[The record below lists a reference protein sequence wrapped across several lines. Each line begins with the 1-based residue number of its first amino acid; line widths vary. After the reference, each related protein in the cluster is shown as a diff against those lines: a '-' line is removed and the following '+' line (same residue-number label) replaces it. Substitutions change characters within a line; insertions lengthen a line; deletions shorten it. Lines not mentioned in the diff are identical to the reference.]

1 MFMQDVIRE
10 YLKQAKIGRKQS
22 YRNLAIFPI
31 LSPYAAAVEYI
42 LLDQALTE
50 GLIEIIEVDED
61 GSVPELKVVNQSPKK
76 VLILDGEELVGAK
89 QNRIVNITILIQA
102 NTTTVIPVSCVEQG
116 RWSYDSPRFHSHKR
130 MMSPGLRAMK
140 AEQVSHSVRASG
152 RYEADQSAIWDE
164 ISDKAERMDAES
176 DSMAMS
182 RIYEKEE
189 SRLRNYVNHF
199 RLAEMQVGAVFAIN
213 GKVVGLDSFARP
225 ETCSEVFK
233 KLVQSYALDAIDWFD
248 PEKEHKVLKGDA
260 TKFLKASAKTES
272 ESRASVGL
280 GTDYRM
286 TSNKLTGFAL
296 ALDEQVLHLSIFA
309 MENGRTRN
317 RDVPRLRRFSSR
329 RRSRS

>member
-1 MFMQDVIRE
+1 MQDVIRE

-42 LLDQALTE
+42 LLDQALAE
-50 GLIEIIEVDED
+50 ELIQIVEVDES
-61 GSVPELKVVNQSPKK
+61 GSVPDLRVVNRSLKK

-89 QNRIVNITILIQA
+89 QNRIVNITMLIQA
-102 NTTTVIPVSCVEQG
+102 KSTTVIPVSCVEQG

-140 AEQVSHSVRASG
+140 AEQVSHLVRITGKYRS
-152 RYEADQSAIWDE
+152 DQSAIWDE
-164 ISDKAERMDAES
+164 ISDKAVRMHAES
-176 DSMAMS
+176 DSMAMAG
-182 RIYEKEE
+182 IYEKEE
-189 SRLRNYVNHF
+189 SRLKDYVNHF
-199 RLAEMQVGAVFAIN
+199 RLVDMQVGAIFAIN
-213 GKVVGLDSFARP
+213 GKVVGLDSFAKP

-248 PEKEHKVLKGDA
+248 PEKEHKVLKGDV
-260 TKFLKASAKTES
+260 TKFLKASDKTEV
-272 ESRASVGL
+272 ESRPSVAL

-296 ALDEQVLHLSIFA
+296 ALDDQMLHLSIFA
-309 MENGRTRN
+309 TGNGRR
-317 RDVPRLRRFSSR
+317 RDQDAGRLRRFSGR